1 MFSVWKSTT
10 GRNTTYDT
18 TPHTTST
25 SIGSTSSLKINGN
38 EEGSRLDG
46 IVCSLGFFELKNK

>member
-1 MFSVWKSTT
+1 LT
-10 GRNTTYDT
+10 GKETTYGT
-18 TPHTTST
+18 TPHITGT